1 MTMNKDVVTQT
12 NVPMRPRRPNKVN
25 RRAGSPNGSR
35 PCAHR
40 STPASGR
47 GKGRRLGPSVPDTAE
62 QGLGPREHRQEI
74 EEFPVHYRRMRQ
86 CMKPSKSL
94 SMSFQHCLLT
104 PQASEQAPSSRLG
117 GNIPQDN
124 PIVSIIPEQLT
135 IESQIGVLV
144 ECSMTLGVHKWA
156 GISIFPYIFIGRGAG
171 QSSIL
176 SPPFSVLIY
185 QPQDTDLHGQH
196 QKPFTF
202 FLQGQW
208 MPSPIPGMSMKA
220 TC

>member
-1 MTMNKDVVTQT
+1 MSLGSGGGLCLPHYVPSPRQVTDSYDDEQGRSNT
-12 NVPMRPRRPNKVN
+12 DKCSNAAAETKQSKPQGWQSQRQSALRTQEHPGL
-25 RRAGSPNGSR
+25 RAGQGTSLGSKCTR
-35 PCAHR
+35 HSGAGTW
-40 STPASGR
+40 TPS
-47 GKGRRLGPSVPDTAE
+47 
-62 QGLGPREHRQEI
+62 
-74 EEFPVHYRRMRQ
+74 
-86 CMKPSKSL
+86 
-94 SMSFQHCLLT
+94 
-104 PQASEQAPSSRLG
+104 
-117 GNIPQDN
+117 
-124 PIVSIIPEQLT
+124 SIIPEQLT